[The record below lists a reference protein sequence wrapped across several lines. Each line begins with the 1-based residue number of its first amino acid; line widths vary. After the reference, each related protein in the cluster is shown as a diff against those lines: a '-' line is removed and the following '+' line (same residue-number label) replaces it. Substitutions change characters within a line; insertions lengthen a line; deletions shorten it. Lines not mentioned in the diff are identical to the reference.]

1 MRLCV
6 FVLLA
11 AGLAPAVAVQP
22 SGAQAVVDAAYDHFY
37 NLEFDQAIAGF
48 ERAVAFALKDP
59 EMHNHLAEA
68 IVFQE
73 MFRDAALESEMVSG
87 TDSFLRRPR
96 LNPSAATEARFLR
109 EVAAAMRLAQ
119 ARINSN
125 PNDTA
130 AIYALGIAHGL
141 RSNWYWVVRKSW
153 RDSLRDASTARR
165 LHNRVSELDPSNV
178 DARLVQG
185 LYDYVVGSLSFTFRT
200 LGFLV
205 GIHGDRQ
212 RGIRTVQDVAAHGST
227 NRVDAQLFLAALYR
241 REHQTRKAVPIVLS
255 LIQQFPRNF
264 LLRLE
269 LSQMY
274 SMAGD
279 KDHALAAVR
288 ELAALKTRRV
298 AGLDRVPWDKI
309 WFQEGIVEFWYNDL
323 GHALENMQRVT
334 AAGEEVALNTG
345 VAARLRL
352 GQIYDL
358 TGHRAQALAAYRS
371 AIEYAPSAV
380 EAQESRKY
388 LVTPYRRM

>member
-1 MRLCV
+1 
-6 FVLLA
+6 
-11 AGLAPAVAVQP
+11 LAPARAAQP

-48 ERAVAFALKDP
+48 EHAITLAPKDP
-59 EMHNHLAEA
+59 EMHNHLAES

-73 MFRDAALESEMVSG
+73 MSRNGALESEMVSG

-96 LNPSAATEARFLR
+96 LNPSAATEQRFLG
-109 EVAAAMRLAQ
+109 EVGAAIRLAE

-130 AIYALGIAHGL
+130 ALYALGIAHGL

-153 RDSLRDASTARR
+153 RDSLRDASAARR

-185 LYDYVVGSLSFTFRT
+185 LYDYIVGSLSFTFRT
-200 LGFLV
+200 LVFLV
-205 GIHGDRQ
+205 GIHGDRE
-212 RGIRTVQDVAAHGST
+212 RGIRTVQDVAAHGSS
-227 NRVDAQLFLAALYR
+227 NRVEAQIFLAALYR
-241 REHQTRKAVPIVLS
+241 RENHTRKAVPVVLS

-298 AGLDRVPWDKI
+298 PGLDRVSWEKI
-309 WFQEGIVEFWYNDL
+309 WFQEGIVEFWYHDL

-334 AAGEEVALNTG
+334 AAGEAVDLNTG

-358 TGHRAQALAAYRS
+358 TGHRSEAIAAYRS
-371 AIEYAPSAV
+371 AIEYAPTAV
-380 EAQESRKY
+380 EAQQSRKY
-388 LVTPYRRM
+388 LLAPYRRM